1 MQQPSLGFD
10 LWHEDGLVFETEP
23 ALFVDLNASPIIFT
37 VRGISYFRP
46 RFKHVGISIADLHSR
61 AQFEAAEQRWMEV
74 EWVLLRERIDTRAN
88 ARTASADDQ
97 VLQAILNRDV
107 EEVERLVS
115 RLEHRKRAGLKL
127 V

>member
-1 MQQPSLGFD
+1 MQQPELGFD
-10 LWHEDGLVFETEP
+10 LWHEDGIVFETEP
-23 ALFVDLNASPIIFT
+23 ELLVDLNAAPIIFT

-46 RFKHVGISIADLHSR
+46 RFKHVGISIGDVHSR

-74 EWVLLRERIDTRAN
+74 EWVLLRERIGTRAS
-88 ARTASADDQ
+88 ARSASADEQ
-97 VLQAILNRDV
+97 VLQAILNQDA